1 MRYLLKLLPFT
12 LILILLGACAP
23 KEDAADL
30 YKQEFPLEADVT
42 LPDPYTSKEPI
53 KIVLTQDGEKVE
65 NANFVHVEVWKADGS
80 FRQGMEEA
88 ENEGKGLYTFKTDLK
103 EEGLYYVKVHAGS
116 NGSTI
121 MPTKPLA
128 VGELSKA
135 DIEALNG
142 NAPQQSGGSGHH
154 H

>member
-12 LILILLGACAP
+12 LILLLLGACAP

-30 YKQEFPLEADVT
+30 YKQESPLEADVS
-42 LPDPYTSKEPI
+42 LPDPYTSDEPI
-53 KIVLTQDGEKVE
+53 KISLTQDGKKVE
-65 NANFVHVEVWKADGS
+65 NANFVHVEMWKADGS

-88 ENEGKGLYTFKTDLK
+88 DNEGNGLYTFKTDLK
-103 EEGLYYVKVHAGS
+103 DDGLYYVKVHAGS

-128 VGELSKA
+128 VGELSKE
-135 DIEALNG
+135 DIDALNG
-142 NAPQQSGGSGHH
+142 NVPQQSGGGGHH